1 MVIQRWQSVLLL
13 IAVALMCVFCA
24 TPYATRTVV
33 ESAEMAPVFVSDA
46 PVYLVLNIAI
56 AVLLFISIFL
66 FKNLRLQM
74 KVTLVSIVLIV
85 ASMLTCGI
93 MLYASM
99 PDAALIWTGGVLL
112 LVAALVCAIFGLRFM
127 RRDHNLLRS
136 YDRLR

>member
-1 MVIQRWQSVLLL
+1 
-13 IAVALMCVFCA
+13 MCVFCA